1 VCPPADVS
9 PADLEALFA
18 RTLPALGLPA
28 TGPLSGQLARF
39 VALLHKWNQAFNLTG
54 VRDPREMAIRH
65 VLDSLSA
72 RPFLAGGRV
81 ADVGCGAGLPGIP
94 LALAEPGR
102 QFTLLDS
109 GFKKIRFV
117 RQAVAELG
125 IPNVTAEHRRVEDFH
140 PAVPFDTVTC
150 RAFTS
155 LADFVEG
162 SGHLAGTGGRLL
174 ALKGRHPRDELSA
187 LPPDWRATVTAVT
200 VPELAAER
208 HMVVLERVVPERAA
222 GEASP

>member
-1 VCPPADVS
+1 
-9 PADLEALFA
+9 
-18 RTLPALGLPA
+18 
-28 TGPLSGQLARF
+28 
-39 VALLHKWNQAFNLTG
+39 
-54 VRDPREMAIRH
+54 
-65 VLDSLSA
+65 
-72 RPFLAGGRV
+72 
-81 ADVGCGAGLPGIP
+81 
-94 LALAEPGR
+94 
-102 QFTLLDS
+102 
-109 GFKKIRFV
+109 V